1 MNGRRDLRALL
12 PRKGGAQ
19 ISKPRHAAAFSG
31 SRGTGHA
38 EHWFPSGSK
47 WSTCVSNAVAA
58 SILSLQEPEMPNIGA
73 LLERMLDK
81 IDKPGAERGR
91 LKAALA
97 HASIFRG
104 LGAWRRYAAHVS
116 ALRPT
121 GPIPL
126 LTASEDVRRSAEDR
140 RSLRSVRKG
149 SEREHSCEHGPVRDG
164 SYLRGIR
171 VEVLQGPNLPR
182 TDASEIHRR

>member
-1 MNGRRDLRALL
+1 MEYMRIQCGCR
-12 PRKGGAQ
+12 
-19 ISKPRHAAAFSG
+19 
-31 SRGTGHA
+31 
-38 EHWFPSGSK
+38 EHS
-47 WSTCVSNAVAA
+47 
-58 SILSLQEPEMPNIGA
+58 SLQEPEMPNIGA
-73 LLERMLDK
+73 LQERMLDK

-97 HASIFRG
+97 HASIGRG
-104 LGAWRRYAAHVS
+104 LGARRRYAAHVS

-126 LTASEDVRRSAEDR
+126 LTASEDVRRSADDR

-149 SEREHSCEHGPVRDG
+149 SERQHSCEHPGSVRDG

-182 TDASEIHRR
+182 TGASEAIADRRKAR